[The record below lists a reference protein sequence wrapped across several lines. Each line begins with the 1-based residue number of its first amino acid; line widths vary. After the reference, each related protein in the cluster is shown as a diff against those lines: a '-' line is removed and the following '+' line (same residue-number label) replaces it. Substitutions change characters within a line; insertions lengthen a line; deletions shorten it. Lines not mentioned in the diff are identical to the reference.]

1 MNRSIFL
8 VILAYSFCITLYHA
22 QAAPPRDTQMDKA
35 ADLGQEVAD
44 RGWLVFAGHPAEI
57 DHGKLIT
64 NRQGRGPTDLYLCR
78 PDGSQLQAITRTPDY
93 SEYGAAFSH
102 DGQRLLYRRLSV
114 DREINH
120 DLWGMFGELVVAD
133 ADGLNPTVQG
143 REGEFP
149 WACWSPDDK
158 QIACLDKTKGWI
170 RVFDLATK
178 LMVQELPAQGI
189 YQQLFWSS
197 DGRRLVG
204 TANLVGRPWNIVVA
218 DMKGGKLTQVS
229 RSGGNGGNC
238 TPDWF
243 KKDPHQVIYSNRST
257 GILPSLGG
265 RADSYGFTT
274 IMQGTTDGK
283 RRKLVFACEGKH
295 LYFACL
301 SPDDKYVV
309 CADDPQD
316 TMVVGEL
323 HVLRLSDTPIIIG
336 LKDLSEL
343 YPNANSGPVFDLK
356 LPNGTPLRG
365 FEPDWTYAE
374 IARQ

>member
-1 MNRSIFL
+1 MLESGRQTNRL
-8 VILAYSFCITLYHA
+8 PGQVERLD
-22 QAAPPRDTQMDKA
+22 PRLRAGDETD
-35 ADLGQEVAD
+35 GQE
-44 RGWLVFAGHPAEI
+44 
-57 DHGKLIT
+57 
-64 NRQGRGPTDLYLCR
+64 
-78 PDGSQLQAITRTPDY
+78 
-93 SEYGAAFSH
+93 
-102 DGQRLLYRRLSV
+102 
-114 DREINH
+114 
-120 DLWGMFGELVVAD
+120 M
-133 ADGLNPTVQG
+133 
-143 REGEFP
+143 
-149 WACWSPDDK
+149 
-158 QIACLDKTKGWI
+158 
-170 RVFDLATK
+170 
-178 LMVQELPAQGI
+178 PAQGI

-274 IMQGTTDGK
+274 IMQGTIDGK

-295 LYFACL
+295 MYFACL
-301 SPDDKYVV
+301 SPDDKYLV

-374 IARQ
+374 IPQPVMNCERCSSERRCHCSNHRVPNPVTSTPRILVRWNQTS